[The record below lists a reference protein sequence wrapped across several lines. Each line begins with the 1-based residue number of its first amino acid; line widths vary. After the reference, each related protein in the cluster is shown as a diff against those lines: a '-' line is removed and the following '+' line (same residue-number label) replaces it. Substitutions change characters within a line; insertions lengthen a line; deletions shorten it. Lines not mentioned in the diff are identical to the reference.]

1 MLNRVILI
9 GRLTADPVLSYTQ
22 SGKAV
27 AKFTLAVDRGIKDQ
41 SGKSQTDFIDIVVW
55 DKQAENVSNYVKK
68 GHMTAVEGR
77 LQVRSYE
84 TQDGQKRRAW
94 EVVASR
100 VMFLEPKRGEGFAPR
115 PAHQGEAA
123 SSDEIQDD
131 FAVEDLADEPPF

>member
-1 MLNRVILI
+1 
-9 GRLTADPVLSYTQ
+9 
-22 SGKAV
+22 
-27 AKFTLAVDRGIKDQ
+27 
-41 SGKSQTDFIDIVVW
+41 
-55 DKQAENVSNYVKK
+55 
-68 GHMTAVEGR
+68 
-77 LQVRSYE
+77 VRSYE

-115 PAHQGEAA
+115 PAQHGEAA

>member
-9 GRLTADPVLSYTQ
+9 GRLTQDPVLSYTQ

-41 SGKSQTDFIDIVVW
+41 TGKSQADFIDIVVW

-68 GHMTAVEGR
+68 GHMVAVEGR

-84 TQDGQKRRAW
+84 TQEGQKRRAW
-94 EVVASR
+94 EVVAGR
-100 VMFLEPKRGEGFAPR
+100 VVFLERRGEGAQARAPQPHEA
-115 PAHQGEAA
+115 PAGEID
-123 SSDEIQDD
+123 DE

>member
-9 GRLTADPVLSYTQ
+9 GRLTQDPVLSYTQ

-27 AKFTLAVDRGIKDQ
+27 AKFTLAVDKGIKDQ
-41 SGKSQTDFIDIVVW
+41 NGRSQADFIDIVVW

-68 GHMTAVEGR
+68 GHLTAVEGR

-84 TQDGQKRRAW
+84 TQEGQKRRAW
-94 EVVASR
+94 EIVANRVV
-100 VMFLEPKRGEGFAPR
+100 FLERKGDGGAARTPAAHEG
-115 PAHQGEAA
+115 AA
-123 SSDEIQDD
+123 EEIDDE

>member
-9 GRLTADPVLSYTQ
+9 GRLTQDPVLSYTQ

-27 AKFTLAVDRGIKDQ
+27 AKFTLAVDRGVKDQ
-41 SGKSQTDFIDIVVW
+41 SGKNQADFIDIVVW

-84 TQDGQKRRAW
+84 TQEGQKRRAW
-94 EVVASR
+94 EVVAGR
-100 VMFLEPKRGEGFAPR
+100 VMFLEPRRGESAAPR
-115 PAHQGEAA
+115 PQQPHEGGA
-123 SSDEIQDD
+123 SDEIQDD
-131 FAVEDLADEPPF
+131 FAVEELADEPPF

>member
-9 GRLTADPVLSYTQ
+9 GRLTQDPVLSYTQ

-41 SGKSQTDFIDIVVW
+41 NGKNQADFIDIVVW

-77 LQVRSYE
+77 LSVRSYE

-100 VMFLEPKRGEGFAPR
+100 VMFLEPKRGEGFTQER
-115 PAHQGEAA
+115 PQTR
-123 SSDEIQDD
+123 
-131 FAVEDLADEPPF
+131 